1 MSQIIKIKHSTTTG
15 NKPTSLSSGELA
27 LNVKDGHFYFGDGG
41 SVPQNYFH
49 FGATSARTLSI
60 TRELVVTGQTDLR
73 SNLVMNSNKITS
85 LLNPTLAQDAATK
98 AYVDSFTPSGLHYL
112 PLSGGTITGPLN
124 VSGNTALGGDIS
136 LIDNKKLKL
145 GHSGDLEI
153 YHNGS
158 NSYIDDTGTG
168 TIFYRSGT
176 QTFQNA
182 AGSKTMATFNAAN
195 SVDLNYN
202 NNTKFQTTNTGI
214 DVTGEVKG
222 DSLDI
227 DGNSD
232 ISGALNVSG
241 ATDIDGT
248 LNVNANLITNV
259 ANPTSAQDAA
269 TKGYVD
275 SLSGATDTLQ
285 EVTNNGNTTT
295 NSLMIG
301 SSSAPIYTLDV
312 TGDIHSSTVV
322 RSSGLY
328 STFGTFSS
336 NINANG
342 NIVGDGATIITG
354 INNITATGAV
364 SISGLTSVGDNIIMN
379 SNKITSLLNP
389 TASQDAATKSYVD
402 SFTPNGLHYLPLSGG
417 TVTGPSIFT
426 MALNVSGNTEVKGA
440 LRARGGL
447 QLGADN
453 TVGDD
458 SRINFGTPGNKN
470 HPQFKH
476 TEVNQLILD
485 RGGNTGTLVEFNT
498 AQHSDGPAVK
508 ITGDIDLG
516 SSYKL
521 YLDGGADTYITDGNV
536 NNNISFYAASTNI
549 VNFTPAG
556 TLIATPLNVSGATD
570 IDGTLNVNANL
581 ITNVTNP
588 TSAQDAATKAYV
600 DQYATSGVSSVAIT
614 GTDGIDVDSGSP
626 ITSSGTITLGLSSIP
641 NSSLANSSVSYGGVS
656 VSLGAADATPAFNLS
671 DATAYPGDS
680 SLVTTGTITSGVW
693 NNDRLFTV
701 QTADDAWMGDYVTF
715 GSEVATTLGGLYY
728 FNGTTWAA
736 ADASAV
742 STSTGMLAIALGDTN
757 LSGML
762 IRGMFGLLSYDP
774 GSSGEVLYVSEV
786 ASKVINTAPTTSAAV
801 VRVVGY
807 AMSDTP
813 QIWFNPDNTWVELS

>member
-15 NKPTSLSSGELA
+15 NKPTSLSAGELA
-27 LNVKDGHFYFGDGG
+27 LNVKDGHFFFGDG
-41 SVPQNYFH
+41 SDVQDFFH

-73 SNLVMNSNKITS
+73 SNLIMNSNRIMS
-85 LLNPTLAQDAATK
+85 LSDPTLAQDAATK

-202 NNTKFQTTNTGI
+202 NNTKFKTTNTGI

-295 NSLMIG
+295 NSIMIG
-301 SSSAPIYTLDV
+301 SSSAPGYPLDV
-312 TGDIHSSTVV
+312 LGDIHSSAVI

-328 STFGTFSS
+328 STFGTFST

-342 NIVGDGATIITG
+342 NIVGDGATNITG
-354 INNITATGAV
+354 MNNITATGAV

-417 TVTGPSIFT
+417 TVTG
-426 MALNVSGNTEVKGA
+426 ALNVSGNTEVKGA

-447 QLGADN
+447 QLGADDV
-453 TVGDD
+453 VGNNA
-458 SRINFGTPGNKN
+458 RIYFGTPGNKN

-485 RGGNTGTLVEFNT
+485 RGSDSNTLVEFNT
-498 AQHSDGPAVK
+498 AQHVDGPAVK

-516 SSYKL
+516 DGYKL
-521 YLDGGADTYITDGNV
+521 YLDGGTDTYLTTGGV
-536 NNNISFYAASTNI
+536 NNIIDFYANNTNI
-549 VNFTPAG
+549 VKFQPAG

-570 IDGTLNVNANL
+570 IDGTLNLNANL

-693 NNDRLFTV
+693 NNDRLFSL
-701 QTADDAWMGDYVTF
+701 QTSEGAWMGDYVTF
-715 GSEVATTLGGLYY
+715 GSEVATTAGTLYY

-742 STSTGMLAIALGDTN
+742 NTSTGMLGIALGDSN
-757 LSGML
+757 AAGLL
-762 IRGMFGLLSYDP
+762 IRGMYGTLTYDP

-786 ASKVINTAPTTSAAV
+786 AGKVTNTAPTTSAAV
-801 VRVVGY
+801 VRVIGY

>member
-1 MSQIIKIKHSTTTG
+1 MSQIIKIKHSTSTG
-15 NKPTSLSSGELA
+15 NKPTSLSAGELA
-27 LNVKDGHFYFGDGG
+27 LNVKDGHFFFGDG
-41 SVPQNYFH
+41 SDVQDFFH

-73 SNLVMNSNKITS
+73 SNLIMNSNRIMS
-85 LLNPTLAQDAATK
+85 LSDPISAQDAATK
-98 AYVDSFTPSGLHYL
+98 AYVDSLSGATDTLQEVTNNGNTTTNSIMIGSSSAPVYPLDVLGDIHSSAVVRSTGLYSTFGTFSANINANGNIVGDGATNITGMNNITATGAVSISGLTSVGDNIIMDMHKVTGMGDPTAAQDAATKSYVDSFTPSGLHYL
-112 PLSGGTITGPLN
+112 PLSGGTVTGALN
-124 VSGNTALGGDIS
+124 VSGDTALGGDIS
-136 LIDNKKLKL
+136 LIDGKKLKL
-145 GHSGDLEI
+145 GYSGDLEI

-158 NSYIDDTGTG
+158 NSVIEDTGTG

-182 AGSKTMATFNAAN
+182 AATKTMATFNAAN

-202 NNTKFQTTNTGI
+202 NNLKFETTNIGI
-214 DVTGEVKG
+214 NVTGVVKG
-222 DSLDI
+222 DTLDI

-248 LNVNANLITNV
+248 LNLNANLITNLS
-259 ANPTSAQDAA
+259 NPTSAQDGA
-269 TKGYVD
+269 TK
-275 SLSGATDTLQ
+275 A
-285 EVTNNGNTTT
+285 
-295 NSLMIG
+295 
-301 SSSAPIYTLDV
+301 
-312 TGDIHSSTVV
+312 
-322 RSSGLY
+322 
-328 STFGTFSS
+328 
-336 NINANG
+336 
-342 NIVGDGATIITG
+342 
-354 INNITATGAV
+354 
-364 SISGLTSVGDNIIMN
+364 
-379 SNKITSLLNP
+379 
-389 TASQDAATKSYVD
+389 YVD
-402 SFTPNGLHYLPLSGG
+402 SFTPSGLHYLPLSGG
-417 TVTGPSIFT
+417 TVTG
-426 MALNVSGNTEVKGA
+426 ALNVSGNTEVKGA

-453 TVGDD
+453 AVGNGA
-458 SRINFGTPGNKN
+458 RIYFGTPGNKS
-470 HPQFKH
+470 HPQLRQ
-476 TEVNQLILD
+476 EENNQLILD
-485 RGGNTGTLVEFNT
+485 RGSSTATLVEFNT
-498 AQHSDGPAVK
+498 QQHIDGPAVK
-508 ITGDIDLG
+508 IAGDIDLG
-516 SSYKL
+516 SGYKL
-521 YLDGGADTYITDGNV
+521 YLDGGTDTYFTDGGV
-536 NNNISFYAASTNI
+536 NNTISLYVNNVNI
-549 VNFTPAG
+549 VNFKEVG

-570 IDGTLNVNANL
+570 IDGTLNLNANL

-693 NNDRLFTV
+693 NNDRLFTL
-701 QTADDAWMGDYVTF
+701 QTAEGTWMGDYVTF
-715 GSEVATTLGGLYY
+715 GSEVATTAGSLYY
-728 FNGTTWAA
+728 YDGSTWTA

-742 STSTGMLAIALGDTN
+742 ESGTKMLGIALGDTN
-757 LSGML
+757 LSGLL
-762 IRGMFGLLSYDP
+762 IRGMYGLLTYDP

-786 ASKVINTAPTTSAAV
+786 AGKVTNTAPTTSAAV